1 MNIFPCLP
9 NNNFRNYF
17 QLPKKKKKKKS
28 YKKNWIATKKTLS
41 VCVILT
47 SVEVVPTFLFRL
59 DFTAS
64 RRNLRKMFGINLPI
78 NAYISKARVMS

>member
-1 MNIFPCLP
+1 MDP
-9 NNNFRNYF
+9 
-17 QLPKKKKKKKS
+17 
-28 YKKNWIATKKTLS
+28 KTLHLGGGKRELRPEAS
-41 VCVILT
+41 GDTDEAKVRAAAAAPASQVLT
-47 SVEVVPTFLFRL
+47 DTFLFRL

>member
-1 MNIFPCLP
+1 MNIFPYLP
-9 NNNFRNYF
+9 NNNVRNYF
-17 QLPKKKKKKKS
+17 PIPKKS
-28 YKKNWIATKKTLS
+28 YKKNWIATKTTLS
-41 VCVILT
+41 VCVTLT